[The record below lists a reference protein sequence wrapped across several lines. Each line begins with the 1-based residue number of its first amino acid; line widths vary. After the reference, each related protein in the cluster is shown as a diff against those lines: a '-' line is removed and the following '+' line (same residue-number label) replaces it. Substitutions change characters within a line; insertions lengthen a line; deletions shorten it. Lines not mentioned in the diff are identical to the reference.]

1 MTPSIGIR
9 LSVDGAARAEAA
21 LRQVQQSVGGLE
33 AEVGGLSGSLGLAQ
47 KGLAAIGGAAT
58 LYAIGHYALGVIN
71 AADALEDMSQRTGVA
86 VKTLAQYQQIALE
99 SGTTLNDVASS
110 IQRLT
115 LVMSQ
120 AEQGAKE
127 QQDALRALG
136 ITARDPNEAFL
147 QLADAVAASADPLR
161 LSADLQRI
169 LGRGYA
175 EMIPLLREGSQGIRD
190 AAAASESFAD
200 SMARLAP
207 NAGEFNDNLAELRQN
222 AAGAAAGILTVAVPA
237 VNALHDAIRGILQD
251 ASLLDKLFLASP
263 IGLARIGYAARNRLT
278 QQADDARRIAE
289 GTMAVGRLQDGT
301 QPTPTPTPTPPRPAG
316 VTRPAAD
323 PLDALLRQTDVRQL
337 QEFERMVGLLNRRFD
352 YGARDADLYTQA
364 MTRLVQTTFADQIRA
379 GDEAL
384 RAQAQTMRDNADW
397 AQLEEEH
404 LQGTLDAIEAQAQA
418 WRDAGRAL
426 EVEMRTP
433 MEAANAE
440 MTRLDYMLEK
450 GVISWDTYARATIAA
465 MAGIEAAKTAT
476 GELADTVD
484 KDMERLTRAVEGW
497 GASFTA
503 TMVDI
508 VTGGKASF
516 RDLADSIIADIL
528 RIHLQRTVTDPLVGF
543 GLSVLEKMLPAR
555 AFGGPVIGGQP
566 YLVGEQGPELFV
578 PRASGSITPN
588 NAIHAGASRTVT
600 VNQVYNFNGP
610 ADRGVVMSAAQ
621 LGASMAR
628 QQIRDDM
635 DRGRL

>member
-71 AADALEDMSQRTGVA
+71 AADALEDLSQRTGVA

-99 SGTTLNDVASS
+99 SDTTLDAVATT

-115 LVMSQ
+115 LAMGQ
-120 AEQGAKE
+120 AEQGAQE
-127 QQDALRALG
+127 QQRALQALG

-147 QLADAVAASADPLR
+147 QLADAVAASENPTRTAVELNR
-161 LSADLQRI
+161 L

-175 EMIPLLREGSQGIRD
+175 DMLPLLQQGSQGIRD

-222 AAGAAAGILTVAVPA
+222 AAGAAAGILGVAVPA
-237 VNALHDAIRGILQD
+237 VNSLHDAIRGILQD

-263 IGLARIGYAARNRLT
+263 IGLARIGYAARNRLM

>member
-1 MTPSIGIR
+1 RTAVELNR
-9 LSVDGAARAEAA
+9 L
-21 LRQVQQSVGGLE
+21 
-33 AEVGGLSGSLGLAQ
+33 
-47 KGLAAIGGAAT
+47 
-58 LYAIGHYALGVIN
+58 
-71 AADALEDMSQRTGVA
+71 
-86 VKTLAQYQQIALE
+86 
-99 SGTTLNDVASS
+99 
-110 IQRLT
+110 
-115 LVMSQ
+115 
-120 AEQGAKE
+120 
-127 QQDALRALG
+127 
-136 ITARDPNEAFL
+136 
-147 QLADAVAASADPLR
+147 
-161 LSADLQRI
+161 

-175 EMIPLLREGSQGIRD
+175 DMLPLLQQGSQGIRD

-222 AAGAAAGILTVAVPA
+222 AAGAAAGILGVAVPA
-237 VNALHDAIRGILQD
+237 VNSLHDAIRGILQD

-263 IGLARIGYAARNRLT
+263 IGLARIGYAARNRLM

>member
-190 AAAASESFAD
+190 AAAASEGFAD
-200 SMARLAP
+200 QMARLAP
-207 NAGEFNDNLAELRQN
+207 DAAQFNDNLAKLREN

-263 IGLARIGYAARNRLT
+263 IGLARIGYAARNRLM

-301 QPTPTPTPTPPRPAG
+301 QPTPTPTPKPPRPAG
-316 VTRPAAD
+316 ATRPAAD

>member
-190 AAAASESFAD
+190 AAAASEGFAD
-200 SMARLAP
+200 QMARLAP
-207 NAGEFNDNLAELRQN
+207 DAAQFNDNLAKLREN

-263 IGLARIGYAARNRLT
+263 IGLARIGYAARNRLM

-301 QPTPTPTPTPPRPAG
+301 QPTPTPTPKPPRPAG
-316 VTRPAAD
+316 ATRPAAD

-337 QEFERMVGLLNRRFD
+337 QEFDRMVGLLNRRFD

-528 RIHLQRTVTDPLVGF
+528 RIHLQRTVTDPLVNF
-543 GLSVLEKMLPAR
+543 GLSLLGGLLPAR